1 MNKGMIFVIG
11 AVVGGAISSELTF
24 IWTKKKL
31 ETKYDALRREDYE
44 SIRNEFEEKYTAF
57 EGYTGEK
64 SEEAENEAKSN
75 SQNASVTHQEPR
87 RAFLRG
93 RDDEE
98 VMED

>member
-1 MNKGMIFVIG
+1 MNKGIIFVIG

-31 ETKYDALRREDYE
+31 ETRYDALRREDYE

-64 SEEAENEAKSN
+64 SEGAENKAKST
-75 SQNASVTHQEPR
+75 SQNAVSYTHLTLPTICSV
-87 RAFLRG
+87 
-93 RDDEE
+93 
-98 VMED
+98 